1 MAKIENYGF
10 SKGLKNPF
18 LSLLTISNK
27 SSNVKSCENLNWL
40 KIEKKYFQFQNAND
54 WDSHKMSHN
63 LIYCKLSIMI
73 KKD

>member
-40 KIEKKYFQFQNAND
+40 KIEKNTFNFKMLMIEIPTRCHITWFIAN
-54 WDSHKMSHN
+54 
-63 LIYCKLSIMI
+63 CQ
-73 KKD
+73 